1 MLLSLHCWFLLIS
14 PVSKILAF
22 VSPPKSVILLV
33 ISFRAVALIT
43 VYMPTM
49 HKCLSSILASS
60 LNATLMYPAALLH
73 LHLGTTSVSQSNY
86 IHFFSYTISLSPKT
100 NSSKNLLL
108 CLLILIW
115 ELHPFSCSNSKPWSH
130 SLSFIPFVLIF
141 CIRIVRIFCHL
152 FLQNISR
159 AWPLWPSP
167 LLSALTW
174 MPAVTWLLV
183 SLLLTLLNTL
193 LSLAAVVIL
202 LKSEIIFFF
211 L

>member
-22 VSPPKSVILLV
+22 VSPPNSVILLV

-49 HKCLSSILASS
+49 HKCLSSVLASS

-73 LHLGTTSVSQSNY
+73 LHLGTTSVSQSYY

-115 ELHPFSCSNSKPWSH
+115 EVPPFSCSNSKPWSH
-130 SLSFIPFVLIF
+130 SLPFIPFVLTF
-141 CIRIVRIFCHL
+141 YIRIVRIFCHL
-152 FLQNISR
+152 FKTYPEPGLYDHLPCYQ
-159 AWPLWPSP
+159 LSP
-167 LLSALTW
+167 GCLLSPGCW
-174 MPAVTWLLV
+174 
-183 SLLLTLLNTL
+183 SLCFLPCSTLF
-193 LSLAAVVIL
+193 SV
-202 LKSEIIFFF
+202 
-211 L
+211 